1 MSFISASHNAARTPQ
16 ARRASAEMASQNH
29 YRETGYPLLIDEEGR
44 AWRPDDFTQQA
55 FHELRITELLPELM
69 QREARQH
76 QGKKQ

>member
-1 MSFISASHNAARTPQ
+1 MTCNTKYLI
-16 ARRASAEMASQNH
+16 
-29 YRETGYPLLIDEEGR
+29 ETGYPLLIDEEGR

-55 FHELRITELLPELM
+55 FHELRIAELLPELM